1 MNLAITSSTDSTVRP
16 SSTKKL
22 LALVSL
28 AIVREEHPEWVTAS
42 VAARARETSVSAEHI
57 SRLKAVLTPQF
68 EELVD
73 QASRRG
79 RRPFRWRTS
88 FA

>member
-1 MNLAITSSTDSTVRP
+1 LNKAIISSADSTVRR

-28 AIVREEHPEWVTAS
+28 AIVREDHPEWVTAS
-42 VAARARETSVSAEHI
+42 VAARAREVSVSAEHI
-57 SRLKAVLTPQF
+57 SRLKAALTSQF
-68 EELVD
+68 EELIDRV
-73 QASRRG
+73 SRRG